1 MHLSPEMWRMLP
13 AFWVIGLLGIAYGLP
28 LMRGRVRP
36 NPYYGLLLR
45 EGGDADDIWYPVNAL
60 LGKDLGF
67 VGLRILV
74 VTSVLATFHWRQ
86 PQHYVYVGGGLV
98 VAELALM
105 AWRWQRIAADLG
117 KQLDEARGGR
127 PDHAPDA

>member
-1 MHLSPEMWRMLP
+1 MWRMLP
-13 AFWVIGLLGIAYGLP
+13 AFWVVGLLGIGYGLP
-28 LMRGRVRP
+28 LRRGRVRP
-36 NPYYGLLLR
+36 NPYYGLRLS
-45 EGGDADDIWYPVNAL
+45 EDDGDDIWYPVNAL

-67 VGLRILV
+67 VGLRIVV

-105 AWRWQRIAADLG
+105 DWRWRRIAADLH
-117 KQLDEARGGR
+117 KQLDEARGGQ
-127 PDHAPDA
+127 PDHGLDA